1 MKKIKLE
8 NMNIRNFKGCDELNI
23 VFSDTTNIYGRNASG
38 KTTVAD
44 AFTWLLFDK
53 DSQGKEKFQVRPLDE
68 SGKQI
73 DNVEIAVE
81 AALSVDGN
89 ITTLKKVQKQNWV
102 KKRGSDD
109 AVLDGNINEY
119 SINDFPALEKD
130 FKALVASII
139 PEDLFRLLTDP
150 KMFPSLL
157 WKKQR
162 EMLLQFVGE
171 ITDADVLAGNPVHYK
186 VIAEDLKLAPVE
198 KCIEKAKKQLAALR
212 DKQKELPVRID
223 EAHRSIKETPVS
235 LAELELQKNA
245 LNEKLAEIQQEKD
258 GLSGS
263 FKAVDEIQS
272 AIIQV
277 KMDMSEI
284 ERKAN
289 ADLIKA
295 KQKARQKHDE
305 LQAVENTAMQ
315 EYRRKKAR
323 QQELTGQIQQEK
335 ENLDRLLT
343 EKAEFTK
350 QFLKARSAEMPED
363 MTFCDKCGQELP
375 ADKLE
380 EVRTVFEKNKKAK
393 VDRMFLQGK
402 QMKESCDKKA
412 AKIAEMEAQVEEL
425 EGEIPVAKSAWDASM
440 TKTSRAYLALDS
452 MPEKVDVTGTPEYL
466 SLAEKESELKE
477 KLAGMTTQDGRK
489 AVLNQREQAV
499 RAELEKVA
507 QNFATIEANSVLEE
521 RIAELTKEQKKVAQ
535 QAAEQEQ
542 KLYLLE
548 EFSHEKMNWLSESI
562 NKHFNFVKFKLF
574 DIQINGGIKDTCEMV
589 VDGVPYGSLNSAAKM
604 QAGLDVI
611 NSLSRLYDVS
621 APVWLDNR
629 ESVTSIP
636 PVDAQIINLIV
647 SAADEKMRIE

>member
-8 NMNIRNFKGCDELNI
+8 KMSIRNFKGCGELDI
-23 VFSDTTNIYGRNASG
+23 AFSDTTNIYGRNASG

-44 AFTWLLFDK
+44 AFAWLLFGK

-81 AALSVDGN
+81 AVLNVDGN

-150 KMFPSLL
+150 KMFPGLP

-162 EMLLQFVGE
+162 EMLLQFASE
-171 ITDADVLAGNPVHYK
+171 ITDADVLAGNPTHYK
-186 VIAEDLKLAPVE
+186 VIAEDLKLAPIE
-198 KCIEKAKKQLAALR
+198 KCIEKAKKQLAALK

-223 EAHRSIKETPVS
+223 ETHGSIKETPVS

-272 AIIQV
+272 AIIQA
-277 KMDMSEI
+277 KMDMSEV
-284 ERKAN
+284 EGKAN

-315 EYRRKKAR
+315 EYRRKKAQ
-323 QQELTGQIQQEK
+323 QQELTSQIQQEK
-335 ENLDRLLT
+335 ENLDQLLA
-343 EKAEFTK
+343 EKAAFTK
-350 QFLKARSAEMPED
+350 QFLEARSTEMPED

-375 ADKLE
+375 ANKLE
-380 EVRTVFEKNKKAK
+380 EARTTFEKNKLTAC
-393 VDRMFLQGK
+393 
-402 QMKESCDKKA
+402 S
-412 AKIAEMEAQVEEL
+412 
-425 EGEIPVAKSAWDASM
+425 
-440 TKTSRAYLALDS
+440 SRA
-452 MPEKVDVTGTPEYL
+452 
-466 SLAEKESELKE
+466 
-477 KLAGMTTQDGRK
+477 
-489 AVLNQREQAV
+489 
-499 RAELEKVA
+499 
-507 QNFATIEANSVLEE
+507 
-521 RIAELTKEQKKVAQ
+521 
-535 QAAEQEQ
+535 
-542 KLYLLE
+542 
-548 EFSHEKMNWLSESI
+548 
-562 NKHFNFVKFKLF
+562 
-574 DIQINGGIKDTCEMV
+574 
-589 VDGVPYGSLNSAAKM
+589 
-604 QAGLDVI
+604 
-611 NSLSRLYDVS
+611 
-621 APVWLDNR
+621 NR
-629 ESVTSIP
+629 
-636 PVDAQIINLIV
+636 
-647 SAADEKMRIE
+647 

>member
-8 NMNIRNFKGCDELNI
+8 KMSVCNFKGCDELNI
-23 VFSDTTNIYGRNASG
+23 TFSDTTNIYGRNASG

-44 AFTWLLFDK
+44 AFTWLLFGK

-73 DNVEIAVE
+73 DNVEITVGAV
-81 AALSVDGN
+81 LNIGGV

-102 KKRGSDD
+102 KKRGSDN

-130 FKALVASII
+130 FKTLVASII

-150 KMFPSLL
+150 KMFPGLP

-171 ITDADVLAGNPVHYK
+171 ITDADVLSGNPTHYK
-186 VIAEDLKLAPVE
+186 LISEDLKLAPVE
-198 KCIEKAKKQLAALR
+198 KCIEKAKKQLSVLK

-223 EAHRSIKETPVS
+223 ETHRSIKEAPIS

-245 LNEKLAEIQQEKD
+245 LNEKLTEIQQEKD
-258 GLSGS
+258 GLSSS
-263 FKAVDEIQS
+263 FKAIDEIQS
-272 AIIQV
+272 AIIQI

-295 KQKARQKHDE
+295 KQEARQKHDE

-315 EYRRKKAR
+315 EYRLKKAR
-323 QQELTGQIQQEK
+323 QQELTSQIQREK
-335 ENLDRLLT
+335 ENLDQLLA
-343 EKAEFTK
+343 EKAAFTK
-350 QFLKARSAEMPED
+350 QFLEARSAEMPED

-375 ADKLE
+375 ANKLE
-380 EVRTVFEKNKKAK
+380 EARTTFEKNKKVK

-412 AKIAEMEAQVEEL
+412 AKIAEMEAQVKEL
-425 EGEIPVAKSAWDASM
+425 ESEIPVAKSAWDASM
-440 TKTSRAYLALDS
+440 AKTSQAYLALDS

-466 SLAEKESELKE
+466 SLVEKESELEE

-489 AVLNQREQAV
+489 AELNQREQTV
-499 RAELEKVA
+499 RVELEKVA
-507 QNFATIEANSVLEE
+507 QNFATIEANSALEE
-521 RIAELTKEQKKVAQ
+521 RIAELTEEQKKVAR

-548 EFSHEKMNWLSESI
+548 EFSREKMNWLSESI

-647 SAADEKMRIE
+647 SAADEKLRIE

>member
-8 NMNIRNFKGCDELNI
+8 KMSIRNFKGCDELNI
-23 VFSDTTNIYGRNASG
+23 TFSDTTNIYGRNASG

-44 AFTWLLFDK
+44 AFTWLLFGK
-53 DSQGKEKFQVRPLDE
+53 DSQGKEKFQVRPLDG

-73 DNVEIAVE
+73 DNVGIAVE
-81 AALSVDGN
+81 AILSIDGS

-102 KKRGSDD
+102 KKRGSDN

-150 KMFPSLL
+150 KMFPGLP

-162 EMLLQFVGE
+162 EMLLQFVSE
-171 ITDADVLAGNPVHYK
+171 ITDADILAGNPVHYK
-186 VIAEDLKLAPVE
+186 PVAEDLKIAPVE
-198 KCIEKAKKQLAALR
+198 KCIEKAKKQLAVLK

-289 ADLIKA
+289 ADLIKV
-295 KQKARQKHDE
+295 KQEARQKHDE
-305 LQAVENTAMQ
+305 FQTIENTAMQ
-315 EYRRKKAR
+315 EYRRKKAQ
-323 QQELTGQIQQEK
+323 QQELTGQIQRAK
-335 ENLDRLLT
+335 EDLDQLLA
-343 EKAEFTK
+343 EKATFTK
-350 QFLKARSAEMPED
+350 QFLEARSAEMPED

-375 ADKLE
+375 TDKLE
-380 EVRTVFEKNKKAK
+380 EALTVFEKNKKAK

-402 QMKESCDKKA
+402 QMKENCDEKA
-412 AKIAEMEAQVEEL
+412 AKIAEMEAQAKEL
-425 EGEIPVAKSAWDASM
+425 ESEIPAAKSAWDAAM
-440 TKTSRAYLALDS
+440 ANTSQAYLAMDS

-466 SLAEKESELKE
+466 TLVENESELKA
-477 KLAGMTTQDGRK
+477 KLAGMTTSDGRK
-489 AVLNQREQAV
+489 AELNQREQAV

-507 QNFATIEANSVLEE
+507 QNFATIDANSALEE
-521 RIAELTKEQKKVAQ
+521 RIAELTEEQKKVAQ

-548 EFSHEKMNWLSESI
+548 EFSREKMNWLSESI

-574 DIQINGGIKDTCEMV
+574 DIQINGGVKDTCEMV

-647 SAADEKMRIE
+647 SAADEKLRIE

>member
-8 NMNIRNFKGCDELNI
+8 KMSIRNFKGCDELNI
-23 VFSDTTNIYGRNASG
+23 TFSDTTNIYGRNASG

-44 AFTWLLFDK
+44 AFTWLLFGK

-73 DNVEIAVE
+73 DNVEIAVK
-81 AALSVDGN
+81 AALSIDGN

-102 KKRGSDD
+102 KKRGSDN

-119 SINDFPALEKD
+119 SINDFPSLEKD

-150 KMFPSLL
+150 KMFPSLP

-162 EMLLQFVGE
+162 EMLLKFVGE
-171 ITDADVLAGNPVHYK
+171 ITDADVIAGNPTHYK
-186 VIAEDLKLAPVE
+186 LISEDLKLAPVE
-198 KCIEKAKKQLAALR
+198 KCIEKAKKQLSALK
-212 DKQKELPVRID
+212 DKQNELPVRID
-223 EAHRSIKETPVS
+223 ETHRSIKEVPIS

-245 LNEKLAEIQQEKD
+245 LNEKIAEIQQEKD

-295 KQKARQKHDE
+295 KQEARQKHDE

-315 EYRRKKAR
+315 EYRRKKAQ
-323 QQELTGQIQQEK
+323 QQELTSQIQQEK

-350 QFLKARSAEMPED
+350 QFLEARSAEMPED

-402 QMKESCDKKA
+402 QMKE
-412 AKIAEMEAQVEEL
+412 
-425 EGEIPVAKSAWDASM
+425 
-440 TKTSRAYLALDS
+440 
-452 MPEKVDVTGTPEYL
+452 
-466 SLAEKESELKE
+466 
-477 KLAGMTTQDGRK
+477 
-489 AVLNQREQAV
+489 
-499 RAELEKVA
+499 
-507 QNFATIEANSVLEE
+507 
-521 RIAELTKEQKKVAQ
+521 
-535 QAAEQEQ
+535 
-542 KLYLLE
+542 
-548 EFSHEKMNWLSESI
+548 
-562 NKHFNFVKFKLF
+562 
-574 DIQINGGIKDTCEMV
+574 
-589 VDGVPYGSLNSAAKM
+589 
-604 QAGLDVI
+604 
-611 NSLSRLYDVS
+611 
-621 APVWLDNR
+621 NR
-629 ESVTSIP
+629 
-636 PVDAQIINLIV
+636 
-647 SAADEKMRIE
+647 